1 MNYLQFLPIILAI
14 LALIVAGIALFFA
27 LSLQKLRKIFFAGK
41 DANQLEDFI
50 INQNKKINTL
60 TERADYIEEAV
71 YELAEAQKLTVQR
84 IGVMRYNSLADSG
97 GNLSFS
103 IALLD
108 AKGNGVVVSS
118 MHGRENNR
126 VYAKPIVG
134 GKSEFSLTE
143 EEVQAINSS
152 TLFKEQL
159 ISKNNK

>member
-1 MNYLQFLPIILAI
+1 MNYLELLPLFLAI
-14 LALIVAGIALFFA
+14 IALIAALVALAFA
-27 LSLQKLRKIFFAGK
+27 LSMQKLRKIFFTGK

-71 YELAEAQKLTVQR
+71 FNLSEEQKLAVQR
-84 IGVMRYNSLADSG
+84 IGVLRYNSLADNG

-108 AKGNGVVVSS
+108 AKNNGVVISS

-126 VYAKPIVG
+126 IYAKPIVD
-134 GKSEFSLTE
+134 GKSEFSLTDE
-143 EEVQAINSS
+143 EIQAVNSS
-152 TLFKEQL
+152 KLFKQQL
-159 ISKNNK
+159 IKSKK